1 MADFKRQQWL
11 EQFLD
16 IIDEL
21 RKSLT
26 EYAKTAV
33 DADEE
38 YKQQLA
44 FILHPQSHPVTDL
57 PATTDDLP
65 QLPAPEI
72 PEAKTTVVQRLLFL
86 GHSDSGRRPAS
97 PLLRLEAWLWAWGT
111 KGKLENN
118 LRRFIKWSG
127 KLQHLVP
134 LLLASNA
141 YYRTS
146 EAQGQLRTIDTGID
160 VFGTHIQMRQLVERP
175 PRNVNKHEVSRNL
188 LNAKMNRTV
197 IEYKHF
203 GDGSGRNDSSQLERQ
218 AQQLAQLLLA
228 SGHGDLHTLPFR
240 GFSKDSENSR
250 YIFAF
255 DYPGNA
261 AGDHHCSLYDLIKPG
276 SEINKNKLSLQ
287 KRFAIA
293 ATITQ
298 ALGSFHADGWV
309 HKSFRSQSIK
319 FFFDAEGG
327 CRLDSPFLT
336 EFELS
341 RPESA
346 FSLLSYDSE
355 PEKNLYRHPERQ
367 GPPTSKFNKVHD
379 VYALGVV
386 LLEIGLWQ
394 TAEKLCDYS
403 KLEPWQYQGRF
414 LQQAERR
421 LEHHMGAHYAGA
433 VVKCLSGAMAEYD
446 AANFAIEFQ
455 EQIARQV
462 DIGMLSE

>member
-1 MADFKRQQWL
+1 M
-11 EQFLD
+11 
-16 IIDEL
+16 
-21 RKSLT
+21 
-26 EYAKTAV
+26 EYAKIAA

-38 YKQQLA
+38 YKQELA

-57 PATTDDLP
+57 PATTEDVLRLP
-65 QLPAPEI
+65 PAETPET
-72 PEAKTTVVQRLLFL
+72 KTTMVQRFLSL
-86 GHSDSGRRPAS
+86 GHSDSGRRPTS

-111 KGKLENN
+111 KGKLEKN
-118 LRRFIKWSG
+118 LRRFMKWSG
-127 KLQHLVP
+127 KLKPLVP

-141 YYRTS
+141 YYRTT
-146 EAQGQLRTIDTGID
+146 EAQGQLRSIDTGID
-160 VFGTHIQMRQLVERP
+160 VFGTHIHMRQLVEKP
-175 PRNVNKHEVSRNL
+175 PRNDNRHEVSSKL
-188 LNAKMNRTV
+188 LEAKTNRTV
-197 IEYKHF
+197 IEYKYF

-240 GFSKDSENSR
+240 GFAKDSENSR

-255 DYPGNA
+255 DYPGSA
-261 AGDHHCSLYDLIKPG
+261 SGDRHCSLYDLIKPG

-309 HKSFRSQSIK
+309 HKSFRSQAIK

-367 GPPTSKFNKVHD
+367 GPPNNKFNKVHD
-379 VYALGVV
+379 IYALGVV

-394 TAEKLCDYS
+394 PAEKLCDFGRM
-403 KLEPWQYQGRF
+403 EPRQYQGRF

-421 LEHHMGAHYAGA
+421 LEHHMGAHYAAA
-433 VVKCLSGAMAEYD
+433 VVKCLSGSMAEYD
-446 AANFAIEFQ
+446 AASFPIEFQ